1 MIVAVKPASPDP
13 NPPAT
18 PVHAAR
24 RGAQRNGAR
33 PPGVLSIAGQ
43 NRLKS
48 PLYNTDEL
56 VSLEHWGTVGWYYC
70 IVYRY
75 YIYIIYIIRNLS
87 TWIIFFR

>member
-1 MIVAVKPASPDP
+1 MISGGQAGLSQPKP
-13 NPPAT
+13 T
-18 PVHAAR
+18 CHARAHHL
-24 RGAQRNGAR
+24 GAQLDGVR

-75 YIYIIYIIRNLS
+75 YIYIINP
-87 TWIIFFR
+87 